1 MKRDTFQKE
10 EFLCLGSNK
19 NTIRSWRLHHL
30 HSIIQSVKTS
40 SKFSYCQQNYC
51 KLAIE
56 VLRKIFKSESKPK
69 PQSTMLGKNFEI
81 SKEKLLFILKLIP
94 WFVVIAY
101 AMRLNIAFQQARI
114 LEKTHSPFREISE
127 RLTNSSKIANEFM
140 LEHFR
145 FTEQLLDFINT
156 RDCLPEFFRQ
166 LESIQDKSE
175 LDLGSDISHQRPSDY
190 LSFLKKHTSL
200 FVKHLDA
207 LELFSSDL
215 RRLKHHNDSC
225 QLNESA

>member
-1 MKRDTFQKE
+1 VKRDTFQKE

-81 SKEKLLFILKLIP
+81 SKEKLFFILKLIP

-114 LEKTHSPFREISE
+114 LEKSHSLFSRIDELTINATMLSSQFLIEHYKLSTH
-127 RLTNSSKIANEFM
+127 AFM
-140 LEHFR
+140 LLKR
-145 FTEQLLDFINT
+145 T
-156 RDCLPEFFRQ
+156 DCLPEFFRQ
-166 LESIQDKSE
+166 LESIQDKRE
-175 LDLGSDISHQRPSDY
+175 LDLGSDISHQRPSEY
-190 LSFLKKHTSL
+190 LKFLKKHTSL

-215 RRLKHHNDSC
+215 RRLKYHNDSC